1 MAEMDER
8 HFPEPGMNALVDF
21 LAAQAKMALGAV
33 NHPQT
38 DAPVIDLLYAQ
49 YAINLL
55 TILEE
60 KTAANAT
67 APEKNYL
74 ENILYEMRM
83 LYLRVENAVKEAAK
97 RAAEE
102 QTEE

>member
-1 MAEMDER
+1 MSMDER
-8 HFPEPGMNALVDF
+8 HFPKPSMNALVDF

-38 DAPVIDLLYAQ
+38 DAPVIDLLYAK

-55 TILEE
+55 TLLEE

-74 ENILYEMRM
+74 ENVLYDMRM
-83 LYLRVENAVKEAAK
+83 LYLRVENAVKEAEK
-97 RAAEE
+97 QAAEE

>member
-1 MAEMDER
+1 MNMDER
-8 HFPEPGMNALVDF
+8 HFPKPSMNALVDF
-21 LAAQAKMALGAV
+21 LAAHAKMALGAV

-38 DAPVIDLLYAQ
+38 DAPVIDLLYAK

-55 TILEE
+55 TLLEE

-83 LYLRVENAVKEAAK
+83 LYLRVENAVKKAEK
-97 RAAEE
+97 QTAEE